1 MSARRRSRLFFW
13 RARGKADRREKVR
26 WTSRRVGARSLAGT
40 TRARWTG
47 RSWALNVAGLTMFCM
62 TTFAARSLST
72 SGDAIGDTGLGYLWK
87 ARDESRD
94 ESRIA
99 PRRVRSG
106 GGKSA
111 RRGAETEEGRGA
123 VRRGAEI
130 LLARRAR
137 IPIGEKRKMATQRS

>member
-72 SGDAIGDTGLGYLWK
+72 SGDAIGDAGLGYLWK
-87 ARDESRD
+87 ARMNPEMSLV
-94 ESRIA
+94 S
-99 PRRVRSG
+99 PRGAFEAVAV
-106 GGKSA
+106 KA
-111 RRGAETEEGRGA
+111 RARGAETEEGRGA
-123 VRRGAEI
+123 PEVERLQG
-130 LLARRAR
+130 
-137 IPIGEKRKMATQRS
+137 K